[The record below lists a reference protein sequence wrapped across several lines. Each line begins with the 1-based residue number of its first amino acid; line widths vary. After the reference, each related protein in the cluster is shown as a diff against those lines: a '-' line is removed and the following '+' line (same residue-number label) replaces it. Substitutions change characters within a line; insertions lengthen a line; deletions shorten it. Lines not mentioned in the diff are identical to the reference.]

1 MTERVSPLPAPR
13 GPVMIDLAGF
23 TLAPEE
29 RERLLHPAVGG
40 VILFSRNYES
50 PAQLQALTASIAA
63 LRSPVLLIAV
73 DHEGGRV
80 QRFRRDFSVI
90 PPMRTLGERW
100 DSDAGAAAAE
110 ATRLGWTLASELRA
124 CGVDFSLTPVLDLD
138 YSRSG
143 VIGDR
148 AFHRNPNAVAH
159 LAVALHAG
167 LRAAGMPAVGKHFPG
182 HGYAQADSH
191 THLPIDERTLDALI
205 VDDLVPFGAMI
216 GHGLEAIMPAHVV
229 YPAVDPLPAGY
240 SSKWLQDV
248 LRKRFRFDGMIFS
261 DDLGM
266 AGARSAGDMVQR
278 ADAALAAGCDVVLVC
293 NDPEGA
299 DLLLKTWHPA
309 PAPAPALASRWERM
323 AGRAVCAC
331 PV

>member
-1 MTERVSPLPAPR
+1 MTQQGASLHTPR
-13 GPVMIDLAGF
+13 GPVMLDIAGC
-23 TLAPEE
+23 TVTPGE

-40 VILFSRNYES
+40 VIFFTRNYES
-50 PAQLQALTASIAA
+50 PAQLKALTASIAV
-63 LRSPVLLIAV
+63 LRSPALLIAV

-80 QRFRRDFSVI
+80 QRFRSYFSAI
-90 PPMRTLGERW
+90 PPMRTLGECW
-100 DSDAGAAAAE
+100 DRDVAAAARE

-124 CGVDFSLTPVLDLD
+124 CGVDFSFTPVLDLD
-138 YSRSG
+138 HARSR

-159 LAVALHAG
+159 LAVALHGGLHAG
-167 LRAAGMPAVGKHFPG
+167 GMPAVGKHFPG
-182 HGYAQADSH
+182 HGYAAADSH
-191 THLPIDERTLDALI
+191 THLPTDERTLDALI

-229 YPAVDPLPAGY
+229 YPAVDALPAGY

-248 LRKRFRFDGMIFS
+248 LRTRFRFDGVIFS

-299 DLLLKTWHPA
+299 DRLLSTWHPA
-309 PAPAPALASRWERM
+309 PAPTLARRWERM
-323 AGRAVCAC
+323 AGRVVGAC
-331 PV
+331 LV